1 MKKRLLGFWAL
12 VRATIQKW
20 QEDNA
25 SELGAALA
33 YFTMVSLAPLLLVV
47 VAGVGFFLGEGAVR
61 TEIVSQVGQVVGG
74 DGAQFVDSMISSLS
88 VPSNNLLA
96 ALIALVTALLAALGV
111 FVQLQSSLNRIWRVQ
126 LKPKAGI
133 KGLIMTRVVSFL
145 LMLGV
150 GLLLLGLLVLNSILP
165 AILAVVNN
173 LLPVAEHFPLLR
185 ALNLGLTF
193 GVLVLLFAM
202 IYRLLPDAQI
212 QWRDV
217 WVGAAVTALL
227 FTLGQLVLGIYFS
240 YSTVGSAY
248 GAAGSFV
255 VILVWVYYSA
265 QILMLGAEFTAVF
278 AERSGRQIL
287 PARNAVRV
295 VIETRE
301 IESGEKVVA
310 NKGQNESNREQG

>member
-1 MKKRLLGFWAL
+1 MKKRILGFWAL

-96 ALIALVTALLAALGV
+96 ALIALGTALLAALGV
-111 FVQLQSSLNRIWRVQ
+111 FVQLQSSLNRIWHVQ